1 MGLLSSIGAFLG
13 SSGFGNAASL
23 GSSIIGANA
32 SLKANKQT
40 NATNL
45 QIARETNELNK
56 KLYYDNQAWNKAM
69 WDLQNAYNTPYAQ
82 AMRLRQAGLNPFLGD
97 VQPTAATSVPSTTP
111 PTMQG
116 VSMQSDAPY
125 IQNAY
130 QQIADT
136 FLQGSVILANNKK
149 TSEETE
155 SRRLQNAY
163 DRASMAARLIQV
175 KEDAKSA
182 SARASIDKLN
192 QQFVEQTFD
201 NRIARNKVELDQAL
215 AQYHATIVATEGQQ
229 LQNDIQSITKKY
241 IEPQLVADILQ
252 TLAQTALTRKN
263 AELVG
268 AQIVTERLRAKGYEI
283 SNRQANLLVK
293 PIVDKA
299 KNEAKISGL
308 QREYYDTYGTFDVST
323 QGEYELGATVG
334 GELGTPDWFPMG
346 AKIKGEASGKFK
358 GRYYNKV
365 KHSNRK

>member
-1 MGLLSSIGAFLG
+1 MGLLSTISDIAG
-13 SSGFGNAASL
+13 SAGFGNFMSL

-69 WDLQNAYNTPYAQ
+69 WDLQNSYNTPSAQ
-82 AMRLRQAGLNPFLGD
+82 VMRLRLAGLNPFLGD
-97 VQPTAATSVPSTTP
+97 VQPTAATSVPSSTP

-116 VSMQSDAPY
+116 ATMQSDAPY
-125 IQNAY
+125 IQNAF

-149 TSEETE
+149 TAEETE
-155 SRRLQNAY
+155 SQRLKNAY

-192 QQFVEQTFD
+192 QQFEEQTFD

-215 AQYHATIVATEGQQ
+215 AQYHATIVATQGQQ

-241 IEPQLVADILQ
+241 IEPQLVANILQ

-263 AELVG
+263 AQFVG

-283 SNRQANLLVK
+283 SNRQANQLVK

-308 QREYYDTYGTFDVST
+308 QREYYQTYGTFDIGT
-323 QGEYELGATVG
+323 QGEYELGASVS
-334 GELGTPDWFPMG
+334 GEAGSADWLPAG
-346 AKIKGEASGKFK
+346 VKIKGEVHGGFK

-365 KHSNRK
+365 KHPNHK